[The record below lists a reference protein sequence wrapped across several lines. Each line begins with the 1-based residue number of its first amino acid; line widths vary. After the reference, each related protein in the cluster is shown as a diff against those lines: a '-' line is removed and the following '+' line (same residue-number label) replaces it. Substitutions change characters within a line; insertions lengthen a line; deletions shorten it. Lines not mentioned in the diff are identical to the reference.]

1 MKQSKP
7 AHPSQKRTFSF
18 KETTKDT
25 NFYSTVG
32 KRWYK
37 VFQDEVTEFP
47 DLPRDQVEKLRHE
60 AQNLLEQESA
70 IYNSKMS
77 KNPAPD
83 YNWIR
88 TIMNKGTV
96 TDRVAAHI
104 IAIQDSPVYTFSLIR
119 NLVSMVKVSKK
130 KECIMVS
137 ETLTELFLNDLLPP
151 DRKLRPFEK
160 QPLALLDTLSS
171 GNHMTRKSRLIYW
184 YYEDQLKDVYHTFVM
199 ALNAATQDS
208 VERNKEKAIT
218 SMYKLLAGNPEQEA
232 LLLRNLV
239 NKLGDPSQ
247 KVASKVIYSLIQLL
261 QVHPN
266 MKFVVMEET
275 EKLLFRPNMS
285 HKAQYYGICFL
296 SQFLLSNDEA
306 ELARNLINIYFSF
319 FKACVK
325 KGEVDSRL
333 MTTLLTGVNRAY
345 PYAKQEMEKMLEHI
359 DTMYRVVHHANFT
372 VSLHTLSL
380 LFQVADFANSVS
392 DRFYSALYKKLLDPE
407 LATSK
412 NQALF
417 VSLLFKALKKD
428 DDVHRIRI
436 FFKRL
441 FQICSYM
448 PVPLVCG
455 ILYMTSQL
463 THKRENLL
471 ALSMKSSNIVDDND
485 LDEEHYE
492 DIKLENSEDA
502 VGLQEEISG
511 KEETEECVEEK
522 VPVPTWYHCENAG
535 DKKRR
540 NLAVYDPYHRN
551 PSFAGGE
558 NCVYTELLTLSQHYH
573 PTVTLFVNKI
583 LRGEVIRYS
592 GDPLQD
598 FTLNRFLDRFV
609 FKNPKKKL
617 KEEASKNSK
626 FSRKKMYVP
635 SGIRSLPVDSA
646 SYLNESE
653 ARIPVDELFMYRYL
667 RKKMEG
673 KVKVKTED
681 TGESDASSVASEEFN
696 EMLESIMEKGNQ
708 LDFAEDLAR
717 SANSKKNDKELHVGE
732 ESSDEEEDKE
742 QEEEEEEEDEEP
754 TGDQDDSPGEYDSD
768 EEEFDMIDDD
778 DDDDAEDIVFD
789 DSESDMETEAAKEKN
804 TKRKRK
810 YKDNNNVFVSA
821 EEFSEMLDNIGASG
835 LKMSGSSAMSNKDNA
850 GEKQLKWEAARDLWI
865 SRGDHSKRKQKG
877 KKRWHSQKNNEQKA
891 KRRRKK

>member
-1 MKQSKP
+1 
-7 AHPSQKRTFSF
+7 
-18 KETTKDT
+18 
-25 NFYSTVG
+25 
-32 KRWYK
+32 
-37 VFQDEVTEFP
+37 
-47 DLPRDQVEKLRHE
+47 
-60 AQNLLEQESA
+60 
-70 IYNSKMS
+70 
-77 KNPAPD
+77 
-83 YNWIR
+83 
-88 TIMNKGTV
+88 
-96 TDRVAAHI
+96 
-104 IAIQDSPVYTFSLIR
+104 
-119 NLVSMVKVSKK
+119 MVKVSKK

-160 QPLALLDTLSS
+160 QPLSLLDTLSS

-239 NKLGDPSQ
+239 NKLGDPNQ

-325 KGEVDSRL
+325 K
-333 MTTLLTGVNRAY
+333 
-345 PYAKQEMEKMLEHI
+345 
-359 DTMYRVVHHANFT
+359 
-372 VSLHTLSL
+372 
-380 LFQVADFANSVS
+380 
-392 DRFYSALYKKLLDPE
+392 
-407 LATSK
+407 
-412 NQALF
+412 
-417 VSLLFKALKKD
+417 
-428 DDVHRIRI
+428 
-436 FFKRL
+436 
-441 FQICSYM
+441 
-448 PVPLVCG
+448 
-455 ILYMTSQL
+455 
-463 THKRENLL
+463 
-471 ALSMKSSNIVDDND
+471 
-485 LDEEHYE
+485 
-492 DIKLENSEDA
+492 NSEDA

-653 ARIPVDELFMYRYL
+653 ARIPVDELFMYRWVLYL

-717 SANSKKNDKELHVGE
+717 SANSKKN
-732 ESSDEEEDKE
+732 
-742 QEEEEEEEDEEP
+742 
-754 TGDQDDSPGEYDSD
+754 
-768 EEEFDMIDDD
+768 
-778 DDDDAEDIVFD
+778 
-789 DSESDMETEAAKEKN
+789 
-804 TKRKRK
+804 
-810 YKDNNNVFVSA
+810 
-821 EEFSEMLDNIGASG
+821 
-835 LKMSGSSAMSNKDNA
+835 
-850 GEKQLKWEAARDLWI
+850 
-865 SRGDHSKRKQKG
+865 
-877 KKRWHSQKNNEQKA
+877 
-891 KRRRKK
+891 